1 MNQVT
6 EIVRD
11 KILKAGIKNKGGV
24 SLQIEKSNNLFVTN
38 MINRKTILENTNDSF
53 TFKTVLNDSVL
64 FHTEMCHPNPS

>member
-11 KILKAGIKNKGGV
+11 KILKAGIKIKGGV
-24 SLQIEKSNNLFVTN
+24 SLQVEKSNNLFVTN

-53 TFKTVLNDSVL
+53 TRDSL
-64 FHTEMCHPNPS
+64 K